1 MDCIGVLNGLLI
13 QWGYITSQAS
23 NVQNY
28 FHTSF
33 PTKCVSMFI
42 CSIRTSTADNSYD
55 HVNSVT
61 QNGFKC
67 LVNNIPFY
75 WLAIGF

>member
-1 MDCIGVLNGLLI
+1 MLI

-42 CSIRTSTADNSYD
+42 CSIRTSSTDSGYD
-55 HVNSVT
+55 YVNSVT

-67 LVNNIPFY
+67 LVSNVPFY